1 MFDLHNEWREAKK
14 RDILSVG
21 VLVQGERE
29 RVREGKRKRGG
40 VCERVWGR

>member
-1 MFDLHNEWREAKK
+1 MFDLHNEWRQAKK

-29 RVREGKRKRGG
+29 RE
-40 VCERVWGR
+40 CERGKKKEGRGV